1 MQVNGAFNCNFT
13 FSFVNR
19 HKDEDRYGQPH
30 FIEFVF
36 QLSFISR
43 YLLLSSYL

>member
-30 FIEFVF
+30 FVKLVF
-36 QLSFISR
+36 QLFFISR